1 MTAGSTRTGFR
12 NGQARPFLRWA
23 GGKSKL
29 VSTIAQY
36 LPQDLPYQRY
46 WEPFLG
52 AGAMFFH
59 LQPHLAVL
67 SDLNKQLIDCY
78 RAIKKEPDA
87 LSRRLEHH
95 RRLHSIEHYYRIRE
109 RYNRS
114 TCSPQQAANFIY
126 LNKACFNGVFR
137 VNTRG
142 EFNVPWGAKNTPALP
157 TRADLRAVSRALRRV
172 RMGCWQY
179 TKIVDEVRHGDLV
192 YLDPPYPP
200 LNGTAF
206 FRHYTANRFSTEDQ
220 QRVADVFADLDRA
233 GCYVLLSNAATEEI
247 RRLYR
252 QWKTRQIRVRRWVSS
267 NGQRFLVNELIV
279 TNF

>member
-1 MTAGSTRTGFR
+1 MTACSTGAGSR
-12 NGQARPFLRWA
+12 NGQAQPFLRWV

-29 VSTIAQY
+29 VGTIAQY
-36 LPQDLPYQRY
+36 LPQDLPCQTY

-52 AGAMFFH
+52 AGALFFH

-87 LSRRLEHH
+87 ISGRLERH
-95 RRLHSIEHYYRIRE
+95 RRLHGIEHYYRIRQ

-114 TCSPQQAANFIY
+114 TASPQKTADFIY

-137 VNTRG
+137 VNTHG
-142 EFNVPWGAKNTPALP
+142 EFNVPWGAKKKPALP
-157 TRADLRAVSRALRRV
+157 TRGELGAVSCALRRA
-172 RMGCWQY
+172 RMGCWDY
-179 TKIVDEVRHGDLV
+179 TKVVDKVRPGDLV

-200 LNGTAF
+200 LNGTAC
-206 FRHYTANRFSTEDQ
+206 FRHYTANRFSTDDQ
-220 QRVADVFADLDRA
+220 QRVADVFAALDRV
-233 GCYVLLSNAATEEI
+233 GCYVLASNAATEEI

-252 QWKTRQIRVRRWVSS
+252 RWQTREIRVRRWVSS